1 MNPSRLNIKQVYP
14 EAYKA
19 LNHWDS
25 VIHTSSLTAWYREL
39 IKIRASQ
46 INGCAYCVHYHI
58 SEALAIQADPVK
70 IHLICV
76 WQEAANVFD
85 EKEQILLKLTEEITY
100 IHQSGLSNSLYQKT
114 IEWFG
119 TEHTAY
125 IIMTITLI
133 NAWNRIGV
141 SLKLNPEL

>member
-1 MNPSRLNIKQVYP
+1 MNHSRLNIKQVYP
-14 EAYKA
+14 DAYKA
-19 LNHWDS
+19 LNLWDGVVHAS
-25 VIHTSSLTAWYREL
+25 PFSAWYREL

-70 IHLICV
+70 IHLISV

-85 EKEQILLKLTEEITY
+85 EKEQVLLKLTEEITY
-100 IHQSGLSNSLYQKT
+100 IHQSGLPDTLYQKV
-114 IEWFG
+114 IELFG
-119 TEHTAY
+119 TEHTAH

-141 SLKLNPEL
+141 SLKLSPEL